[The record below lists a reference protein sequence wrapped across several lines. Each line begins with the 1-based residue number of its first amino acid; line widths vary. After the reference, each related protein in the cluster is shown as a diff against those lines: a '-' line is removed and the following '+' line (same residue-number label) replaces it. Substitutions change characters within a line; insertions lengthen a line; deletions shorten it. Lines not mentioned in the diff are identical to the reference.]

1 MRHIA
6 QPERT
11 VILTDVLLYKG
22 DCLEEMNKIP
32 DGSVDLVLTDPPYG
46 TTACKWDSVIPF
58 EPMWAHLHRVAKK
71 SAAIVL
77 FGSEPFSSA
86 LRLSNIKQYKYDWIW
101 HKTRPTG
108 FAQAKNQPMR
118 DYENIIVFSEG
129 TAIHACQSKNRM
141 TYNPQGL
148 VPCSIIK
155 KQGKN
160 GRTDT
165 CFSKRVSHKELHL
178 QNETGYPRQVLS
190 FASESKTVHPTQKP
204 VALLEYLIR
213 TYTQPGETVL
223 DFTMGSGST
232 GVACVNTGRDFIGI
246 ELDEGYYNIA
256 EKRIE
261 DARTTPLE
269 RIVRN

>member
-1 MRHIA
+1 MLKLM
-6 QPERT
+6 Q
-11 VILTDVLLYKG
+11 G
-22 DCLEEMNKIP
+22 DCLELMQTIP
-32 DGSVDLVLTDPPYG
+32 DKSIDMILCDLPYG

-58 EPMWAHLHRVAKK
+58 EPLWAQYRRIAKPN
-71 SAAIVL
+71 AAIVL

-86 LRLSNIKQYKYDWIW
+86 LRMSNIKQYKYDWIW

-178 QNETGYPRQVLS
+178 QNKTGYPRQVLS

-204 VALLEYLIR
+204 VALLEYLVY
-213 TYTQPGETVL
+213 TYTNDGETVL
-223 DFTMGSGST
+223 DNCMGSGST
-232 GVACVNTGRDFIGI
+232 GVACMNTNRRFIGI
-246 ELDEGYYNIA
+246 ELDENYYHISK
-256 EKRIE
+256 KRIE
-261 DARTTPLE
+261 EALH
-269 RIVRN
+269 VVGK